1 MDLLAN
7 HHRAG
12 RRFEALDLIE
22 EGDRVAVRLGVTDP
36 EWSGRGE
43 TYKVFTFAADEAVLL
58 EDCVDRDDALAKL
71 AAG

>member
-1 MDLLAN
+1 VDLLSN

-12 RRFEALDLIE
+12 RRFEPLELIDE
-22 EGDRVAVRLGVTDP
+22 RDRIAVRLGVTDP

-43 TYKVFTFAADEAVLL
+43 TYKVFTFAGDKVVLL

-71 AAG
+71 AAA